1 MNEEKEKYFEPQ
13 LVALRERPGLDERW
27 VQSKIAANPK
37 LLGLGDLVVKDK
49 ERSQP
54 AGGRLDLLLQ
64 DPETDRRYEVELQLG
79 RSNET
84 HIIRTIEYWDV
95 ERKRY
100 PQYDH
105 CAVIVAEEI
114 TGRFL
119 NVISL
124 FNGFIPLIALRM
136 QAVVVGES
144 VGLLFTKVL
153 DEVQLGLVDEDE
165 GVQEPTNRAYW
176 EGRASVKTVKLADRL
191 LEIIQG
197 FAPGYELKY
206 NKQYIGLALAGRPN
220 NFVWFSPQR
229 TALRFQAKV
238 PRSDEINQKLDEAG
252 LEVLEYDR
260 RWGYYKIRLSSEDI
274 EKHRDLLT
282 SIMKEAFDAKV

>member
-1 MNEEKEKYFEPQ
+1 MSQPQYFEPQ
-13 LVALRERPGLDERW
+13 LIALKERPGLDERW
-27 VQSKIAANPK
+27 VQARLVDNAK

-64 DPETDRRYEVELQLG
+64 DPETAKRYEVEIQLG
-79 RSNET
+79 RTDET

-114 TGRFL
+114 SGRFL

-124 FNGFIPLIALRM
+124 FNGYIPIIALRM
-136 QAVVVGES
+136 QAIVVGES
-144 VGLLFTKVL
+144 VGLIFARVL

-165 GVQEPTNRAYW
+165 EVQEPTDRAYW
-176 EGRASVKTVKLADRL
+176 EQKGSAKTVKLADRMV
-191 LEIIQG
+191 EMIQA

-206 NKQYIGLALAGRPN
+206 NKYYIGLALNGRPN
-220 NFVWFSPQR
+220 NFAAFRPQR
-229 TALRFQAKV
+229 TALRFEVKV
-238 PRSDEINQKLDEAG
+238 PKSDETGNRLEASG
-252 LEVLEYDR
+252 LEILEYDS
-260 RWGYYKIRLSSEDI
+260 RWGYYKIRLAPEDV
-274 EKHRDLLT
+274 EKHKDLLT
-282 SIMKEAFDAKV
+282 GLMKDAFDSKV

>member
-1 MNEEKEKYFEPQ
+1 MNQLKYFEPQ
-13 LVALRERPGLDERW
+13 LIALKEHSGLDERW
-27 VQSKIAANPK
+27 VQSKIVENPK
-37 LLGLGDLVVKDK
+37 LLGLGELLVKDK

-64 DPETDRRYEVELQLG
+64 DPETARRYEVEVQLG
-79 RSNET
+79 RTDET
-84 HIIRTIEYWDV
+84 HIIRTIEYWDI

-124 FNGFIPLIALRM
+124 FNGYIPIIALRM
-136 QAVVVGES
+136 QAIVVGDS
-144 VGLLFTKVL
+144 IGLIFTKVL

-165 GVQEPTNRAYW
+165 EVQESTDRGYW
-176 EGRASVKTVKLADRL
+176 EEKGSANTVKIADRL
-191 LEIIQG
+191 VEMIQQ

-206 NKQYIGLALAGRPN
+206 NKHYIGLALKGRPN
-220 NFVWFSPQR
+220 NFAQFRPQR
-229 TALRFQAKV
+229 TALRFEVKL
-238 PRSDEINQKLDEAG
+238 PKSDETSKRLEGTG

-260 RWGYYKIRLSSEDI
+260 QWGYYKIRLSAEDA
-274 EKHRDLLT
+274 EKYRDLLT
-282 SIMKEAFDAKV
+282 SLMKEAFDARV

>member
-1 MNEEKEKYFEPQ
+1 MNAPEYFEPQ
-13 LVALRERPGLDERW
+13 LVALKERGLDERW
-27 VQSKIAANPK
+27 VQARLVENPR

-64 DPETDRRYEVELQLG
+64 DPETARRYEVEIQLG
-79 RSNET
+79 RTDET
-84 HIIRTIEYWDV
+84 HIIRTIEYWDI

-105 CAVIVAEEI
+105 CAVIIAEEI

-124 FNGFIPLIALRM
+124 FNGFIPVIALRM
-136 QAVVVGES
+136 QAIVAGGS
-144 VGLLFTKVL
+144 VGLIFTKVL
-153 DEVQLGLVDEDE
+153 DEVRLGLVDEDE
-165 GVQEPTNRAYW
+165 EVQELTDRGYW
-176 EGRASVKTVKLADRL
+176 EEKGAAKTVKLADRL
-191 LEIIQG
+191 VEMIQE

-206 NKQYIGLALAGRPN
+206 NKHYIGLALKGRPN
-220 NFVWFSPQR
+220 NFVTFRPQR
-229 TALRFQAKV
+229 TALRFEVKL
-238 PRSDEINQKLDEAG
+238 PKSDETGKRLEEAG

-260 RWGYYKIRLSSEDI
+260 QWGNYKIRLSAEDI
-274 EKHRDLLT
+274 EKCRDLLT
-282 SIMKEAFDAKV
+282 SLMKEAFDAKA

>member
-1 MNEEKEKYFEPQ
+1 MNHPEYFEPQ
-13 LVALRERPGLDERW
+13 LVLIKDRPGLDERW
-27 VQSKIAANPK
+27 VQARIVDNPK

-64 DPETDRRYEVELQLG
+64 DPETARRYEVEVQLG
-79 RSNET
+79 RTDET
-84 HIIRTIEYWDV
+84 HIIRAIEYWDI

-124 FNGFIPLIALRM
+124 FNGFIPIIALRM
-136 QAVVVGES
+136 QAIAIS
-144 VGLLFTKVL
+144 DSIGLIFTKVL
-153 DEVQLGLVDEDE
+153 DEVRLGLVDEDE
-165 GVQEPTNRAYW
+165 GVQEPTDRGYW
-176 EGRASVKTVKLADRL
+176 EDKGSAKTVKLADRL
-191 LEIIQG
+191 VEMIQG
-197 FAPGYELKY
+197 FAPAYELKY
-206 NKQYIGLALAGRPN
+206 NKHYIGLALKGRPN
-220 NFVWFSPQR
+220 NFVAFRPQR
-229 TALRFQAKV
+229 TALRFEV
-238 PRSDEINQKLDEAG
+238 KLPKSEVTGKRLEEAG

-260 RWGYYKIRLSSEDI
+260 QWGYYKIRLSSEDI

-282 SIMKEAFDAKV
+282 GLMKEAFDAKV

>member
-1 MNEEKEKYFEPQ
+1 MPEAKYFEPI
-13 LVALRERPGLDERW
+13 LTSIKERPGLDERW
-27 VQSKIAANPK
+27 VQSRIAENPK
-37 LLGLGDLVVKDK
+37 LLGLGELVVKDK

-64 DPETDRRYEVELQLG
+64 DPETARRYEVEIQLG
-79 RSNET
+79 RTDET
-84 HIIRTIEYWDV
+84 HVIRTIEYWDV

-136 QAVVVGES
+136 QVIVVGDS
-144 VGLLFTKVL
+144 VGLIFTKVL

-165 GVQEPTNRAYW
+165 EVQEPTDRAYW
-176 EGRASVKTVKLADRL
+176 EEKGAAKTVKLADRL
-191 LEIIQG
+191 VELLQS

-206 NKQYIGLALAGRPN
+206 NKHYIGLALKGRPN
-220 NFVWFSPQR
+220 NFVAFRPQR
-229 TALRFQAKV
+229 TALRFEVKL
-238 PRSDEINQKLDEAG
+238 PKSDETGQRLEAAG
-252 LEVLEYDR
+252 VEVLEYDR
-260 RWGYYKIRLSSEDI
+260 QWGYYKLRLSAEDI
-274 EKHRDLLT
+274 EKHRELLT
-282 SIMKEAFDAKV
+282 SLMKEAFDTKV